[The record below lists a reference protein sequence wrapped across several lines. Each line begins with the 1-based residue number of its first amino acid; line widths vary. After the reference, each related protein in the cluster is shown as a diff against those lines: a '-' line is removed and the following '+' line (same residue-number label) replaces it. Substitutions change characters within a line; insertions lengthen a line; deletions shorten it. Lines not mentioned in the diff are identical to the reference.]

1 MSARQPGDLSRLD
14 DLESRVAFQ
23 DDLIESLN
31 AVVARQDRELV
42 ELARRVKDLEAKL
55 ADLAEQVSLPGE
67 FRTDPAG
74 AAITIPRSA
83 AR

>member
-1 MSARQPGDLSRLD
+1 MSERQPGDLSRLD
-14 DLESRVAFQ
+14 DLESRLAFQ

-42 ELARRVKDLEAKL
+42 KLARRVKDLEAKL

-67 FRTDPAG
+67 SGGHEVP
-74 AAITIPRSA
+74 PHY
-83 AR
+83 